1 MEKLVVLMKQKKGFD
16 DLKDK
21 FFFVYF
27 QIEVWFSNIYG
38 NGFGKNLEKD
48 SKDFMVV
55 KEFKVD
61 LIG

>member
-38 NGFGKNLEKD
+38 NGFGKILEKD
-48 SKDFMVV
+48 IKDFMVV

>member
-1 MEKLVVLMKQKKGFD
+1 MKQKKGFD

-48 SKDFMVV
+48 IKDFMVV

>member
-48 SKDFMVV
+48 IIDFMVV

>member
-1 MEKLVVLMKQKKGFD
+1 MEKLVVLKKQKKGFD

-48 SKDFMVV
+48 IKDFMVV